1 MSLILREWAVFNP
14 MYEIRSFVC
23 DRKLRAASQYQEDT
37 RVEWMI
43 ENQKLIENKLEEFF
57 YSRVQKTLKMNHAVI
72 DFAIVTEIE
81 DARTMKEVI
90 KDIFV
95 IELNSFGFRTGSNLF
110 DWDNEDDY
118 HQMVNGPYSF
128 RVQQE

>member
-1 MSLILREWAVFNP
+1 
-14 MYEIRSFVC
+14 
-23 DRKLRAASQYQEDT
+23 
-37 RVEWMI
+37 
-43 ENQKLIENKLEEFF
+43 LIENKLEEFF

-128 RVQQE
+128 RVQ

>member
-1 MSLILREWAVFNP
+1 M
-14 MYEIRSFVC
+14 
-23 DRKLRAASQYQEDT
+23 
-37 RVEWMI
+37 EWMI

-128 RVQQE
+128 RVQ